1 MALITIIFPMNRST
15 LINCLLLLLLNTINS
30 CLGTIRTIF
39 VAKKAGKITYFI
51 TFIDASMYA
60 IVLKSMSSEGYY
72 AVLAYV
78 LGKVFGAML
87 GDYIESKIAI
97 GINDIILY
105 VNTEEKMLEL
115 QEKFL
120 KEGYSSTA
128 NIGLIHDDKNRY
140 SLNIQIA
147 RKDMSR
153 FYRIIDKA
161 GIEEPT
167 MLIKEVKGV
176 TGKIAERV

>member
-1 MALITIIFPMNRST
+1 
-15 LINCLLLLLLNTINS
+15 
-30 CLGTIRTIF
+30 
-39 VAKKAGKITYFI
+39 
-51 TFIDASMYA
+51 
-60 IVLKSMSSEGYY
+60 
-72 AVLAYV
+72 
-78 LGKVFGAML
+78 
-87 GDYIESKIAI
+87 
-97 GINDIILY
+97 
-105 VNTEEKMLEL
+105 MLEL

-140 SLNIQIA
+140 SLNTQIA
-147 RKDMSR
+147 RKDMSK

-167 MLIKEVKGV
+167 MLIKEIKGV